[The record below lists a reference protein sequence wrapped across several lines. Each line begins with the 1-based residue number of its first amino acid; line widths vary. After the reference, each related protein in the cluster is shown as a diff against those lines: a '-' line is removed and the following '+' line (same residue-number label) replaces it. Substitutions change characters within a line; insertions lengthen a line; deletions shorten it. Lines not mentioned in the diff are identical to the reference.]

1 MAAPVCIFAPL
12 LPRRSG
18 RVLCRLTMNTTDS
31 RTVSPLLIIW
41 CLLAAIGGVC
51 SLVLPPYL
59 TAGGLTQP
67 AYGWPL
73 IPWFAIA
80 SANLRATVSMV
91 CFFVLGF
98 TLGIAHPRRWLLLA
112 GVAMALPAILNT
124 VNILHDWTRDATSH
138 NLFPFEFLMYA
149 FICLPALA
157 GAFLGFL
164 VRRLLRSRQA
174 A

>member
-1 MAAPVCIFAPL
+1 MHATGS
-12 LPRRSG
+12 RSI
-18 RVLCRLTMNTTDS
+18 
-31 RTVSPLLIIW
+31 SPHLIIW
-41 CLLAAIGGVC
+41 CAFAAIGGVC

-59 TAGGLTQP
+59 TEGGLQRP

-80 SANLRATVSMV
+80 WANLRATVSMG

-98 TLGIAHPRRWLLLA
+98 TLGIARPRRWLLLA
-112 GVAMALPAILNT
+112 AVAMVLPAVLNA

-138 NLFPFEFLMYA
+138 NLFPFEFLIYA
-149 FICLPALA
+149 FICLPALV
-157 GAFLGFL
+157 GALLGFL
-164 VRRLLRSRQA
+164 SRRLFKA